1 MIQLDATDL
10 RLLDA
15 SQGEF
20 PLVSRPFAELGE
32 RVGLSEDEVLSRMR
46 RLLDEGGLSRFGP
59 ILRSEN
65 IGGDRTLAAMKVPP
79 KRFEEVAAIV
89 NGHESVSHNYER
101 DHEFNMWFVISSED
115 ESDIEKVIGEIE
127 RATGLTVINLPSLE
141 EYKVDLRF
149 DFQEL
154 FA

>member
-46 RLLDEGGLSRFGP
+46 RLLD
-59 ILRSEN
+59 
-65 IGGDRTLAAMKVPP
+65 
-79 KRFEEVAAIV
+79 
-89 NGHESVSHNYER
+89 
-101 DHEFNMWFVISSED
+101 
-115 ESDIEKVIGEIE
+115 
-127 RATGLTVINLPSLE
+127 
-141 EYKVDLRF
+141 
-149 DFQEL
+149 
-154 FA
+154 